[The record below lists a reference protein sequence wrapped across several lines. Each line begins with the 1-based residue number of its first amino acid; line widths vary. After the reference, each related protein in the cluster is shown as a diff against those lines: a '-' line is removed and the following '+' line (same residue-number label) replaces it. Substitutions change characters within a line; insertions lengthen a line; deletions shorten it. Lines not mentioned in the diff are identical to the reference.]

1 MTHEKG
7 ADRRAVSC
15 CRLPRTVL
23 GSRQRPGGLS
33 SGFRRAHY
41 WILGTAID
49 VKGQLRRAVRPDLP
63 SEPELVRVACRLVGP
78 GAVCV
83 DVGANVGAVSEPLAR
98 AVGPEGRVIAF
109 EAHPV
114 NVTTLARA
122 MRRKRLSWVTIE
134 PVAVTDGSSRTVML
148 YSGRARSRAEWNV
161 GGRTVSGEP
170 RSPEV
175 EVASVSLDA
184 FFSAD
189 DRVDLVK
196 IDVEGAEGAVLD
208 GMRDL
213 VARARPVV
221 ITEFHDDANWAK
233 RTTLV
238 AAGYVLFDTSGNRL
252 PDDATRSYHVVA
264 LPTERSEELFEVA
277 WPDLVGV

>member
-1 MTHEKG
+1 
-7 ADRRAVSC
+7 
-15 CRLPRTVL
+15 VL

-33 SGFRRAHY
+33 SGFRRAQY

-49 VKGQLRRAVRPDLP
+49 VKGQLRRAVRPDAP
-63 SEPELVRVACRLVGP
+63 YEPELIRVACRLVGP

-83 DVGANVGAVSEPLAR
+83 DVGANVGAVSEHLAR

-114 NVTTLARA
+114 NVRTLARA

-148 YSGRARSRAEWNV
+148 YSGRAQSRAEWNV

-170 RSPEV
+170 GAPEV
-175 EVASVSLDA
+175 EVASISLDA

-213 VARARPVV
+213 VARTRPVV
-221 ITEFHDDANWAK
+221 IAEFHDDANWAK

-238 AAGYVLFDTSGNRL
+238 AAGYVLFDTAGNRL
-252 PDDATRSYHVVA
+252 PDDAVRSYHVVA
-264 LPTERSEELFEVA
+264 LPAERSEALFEVA
-277 WPDLVGV
+277 WPDLAGV